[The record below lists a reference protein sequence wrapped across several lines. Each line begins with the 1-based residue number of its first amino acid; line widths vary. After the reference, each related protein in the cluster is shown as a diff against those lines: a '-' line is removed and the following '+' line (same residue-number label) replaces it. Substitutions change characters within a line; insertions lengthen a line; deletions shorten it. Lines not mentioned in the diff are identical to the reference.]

1 MSETSEPSSAQA
13 ADPTGTRPDGRRDAK
28 PDASGGSA
36 PRRTILAAER
46 TQLAWWRTAF
56 AVLAV
61 GLAIAKIVPQLAG
74 NEVLW
79 PFTTLGAMYGFYAIG
94 LMVHGSRRRE
104 RVEVAVQ
111 TGSSVGTP
119 APVRS
124 LITGGAVFLA
134 VATSALII
142 FS

>member
-1 MSETSEPSSAQA
+1 MDQPRKPA
-13 ADPTGTRPDGRRDAK
+13 APAEAGN
-28 PDASGGSA
+28 A

-46 TQLAWWRTAF
+46 TQLAWWRTGF

-74 NEVLW
+74 HEVLW
-79 PFTTLGAMYGFYAIG
+79 PFTVLGALYGLFAIG
-94 LMVHGSRRRE
+94 LMLHGSSRRE
-104 RVEVAVQ
+104 RVVIAVRADDDS
-111 TGSSVGTP
+111 GMP
-119 APVRS
+119 APHQP

-134 VATSALII
+134 IATTALII

>member
-1 MSETSEPSSAQA
+1 MNEPS
-13 ADPTGTRPDGRRDAK
+13 DPTPPGVA
-28 PDASGGSA
+28 GSA

-74 NEVLW
+74 DQVIW
-79 PFTTLGAMYGFYAIG
+79 PFTVLGALYALYAVG
-94 LMVHGSRRRE
+94 LMIHGSRRRE
-104 RVEVAVQ
+104 RVELAVES
-111 TGSSVGTP
+111 GAGFGTP
-119 APVRS
+119 APIQS
-124 LITGGAVFLA
+124 LITGGAIFLA

>member
-1 MSETSEPSSAQA
+1 MDQPREPA
-13 ADPTGTRPDGRRDAK
+13 APTEAGN
-28 PDASGGSA
+28 A

-74 NEVLW
+74 HEVLW
-79 PFTTLGAMYGFYAIG
+79 PFTVLGALYGLYAIG
-94 LMVHGSRRRE
+94 LMLHGSSRRE
-104 RVEVAVQ
+104 RVQIAVKA
-111 TGSSVGTP
+111 GDDVSVPTP
-119 APVRS
+119 TQS

-134 VATSALII
+134 IATTALII